1 MVLWIKT
8 LGFIFSRLD
17 TSLLEQIVH
26 LLAKLFFVFP
36 SRRKETLISNLRYAF
51 PEWSNS
57 KVRRVARI
65 STERMLEMGFFSLT
79 YPFMRKERWRKSVQ
93 YSAETEQRL
102 TEFRRSKAPVLFLL
116 PHFSLFETLA
126 TSPNFRPFG
135 GKKLGAIFRPNRN
148 PKLDQWIESARN
160 STGLVTFSRK
170 EGLLKAKSFLKDGN
184 WLVVLFDQNAGDRGV
199 LDLFFD
205 RLVSY
210 TTLPDSLVRSTGA
223 KPVFIFPKR
232 RKFFQSKL
240 EIFEIPQG
248 KASSVAA
255 KAHRLLESI
264 LKDDDDGCPEWLWSH
279 GKWKIHAR
287 VETRYQ
293 MLNKRRQFIIGKK
306 LPRRTNFFVRMPNW
320 LGDIVMAIP
329 VLQAIRNGRPEVRF
343 TLVCNKQYIPLLRK
357 FDLGEDYLALPEKSL
372 SYFLDFRKL
381 IQSPLE
387 NYLLFTNSLRGDL
400 ESFSTGCP
408 QRFGL
413 VLPGRKRPFLSH
425 IYQVPNSI
433 NGTEFSKIHQTLVW
447 EQMARH
453 FGLLESVDLSPVN
466 LAGVDRLNHKIGI
479 VPGSSNTPEKRW
491 SISNWIS
498 LIEKVHHVDEKFE
511 FHLYG
516 TIDDH
521 KIATRI
527 KSQSSGVR
535 IINRAGDTDLNE
547 LSDEL
552 ASCRCVIGNDTGS
565 MHLANMVGTPV
576 HVLFGPTNLC
586 KTRPIFGSKAFNFMV
601 QGSNHINDLK
611 PEAVF
616 PSFIKFIGSK

>member
-1 MVLWIKT
+1 MVFWIKT

-79 YPFMRKERWRKSVQ
+79 YPFMGKERWRKSVQ
-93 YSAETEQRL
+93 YSTETEQRL
-102 TEFRRSKAPVLFLL
+102 TELRRSKAPVLFLL

-126 TSPNFRPFG
+126 TSPSFRPFG

-232 RKFFQSKL
+232 RKFFQSNL
-240 EIFEIPQG
+240 EIFEILQG
-248 KASSVAA
+248 KKLSVST

-287 VETRYQ
+287 VESRYQ
-293 MLNKRRQFIIGKK
+293 LLNKRKQLIADKAFSRK
-306 LPRRTNFFVRMPNW
+306 TNFFIRMPNW
-320 LGDIVMAIP
+320 LGDVVMAMPI
-329 VLQAIRNGRPEVRF
+329 LLAIRNGRPDVRF
-343 TLVCNKQYIPLLRK
+343 TLVTKSQFIPLLKK
-357 FDLGEDYLALPEKSL
+357 FSLGEDYLALPERGFR
-372 SYFLDFRKL
+372 YFFEFRNLLKFK
-381 IQSPLE
+381 PD
-387 NYLLFTNSLRGDL
+387 NYLLFTNSLRGDIEAL
-400 ESFSTGCP
+400 LSGSR

-413 VLPGRKRPFLSH
+413 NLPNRSRPLLSH
-425 IYQVPNSI
+425 TFDLGVFA
-433 NGTEFSKIHQTLVW
+433 EDRFKKMHQTQLW
-447 EQMARH
+447 EQMAMH
-453 FGLLESVDLSPVN
+453 FGLKEIISKEPIY
-466 LAGVDRLNHKIGI
+466 LNDITRREIKIGI
-479 VPGSSNTPEKRW
+479 VPGSSNSPNKRW
-491 SISNWIS
+491 APENWVS
-498 LIEKVHHVDEKFE
+498 LIIQLLSIKKDLV

-516 TIDDH
+516 TNQDA
-521 KIATRI
+521 KITSI
-527 KSQSSGVR
+527 ISSHLDPSSVCD
-535 IINRAGDTDLNE
+535 RAGKTE
-547 LSDEL
+547 LSELTEEL
-552 ASCRCVIGNDTGS
+552 ASCNLVIGNDTGS

-576 HVLFGPTNLC
+576 VVLFGPTNSSRT
-586 KTRPIFGSKAFNFMV
+586 KPFFN
-601 QGSNHINDLK
+601 SNKVLIKSPDSYDINSLE
-611 PEAVF
+611 PEVVYRKIL
-616 PSFIKFIGSK
+616 SML

>member
-1 MVLWIKT
+1 MVFWIKT

-36 SRRKETLISNLRYAF
+36 SQRKSVLLSNLKYAF

-79 YPFMRKERWRKSVQ
+79 YPFMVKERWRKSVQ

-102 TEFRRSKAPVLFLL
+102 TELRRTKTPVLFLL
-116 PHFSLFETLA
+116 PHFSLFETIA

-184 WLVVLFDQNAGDRGV
+184 WLIVLFDQNAGDRGV

-210 TTLPDSLVRSTGA
+210 TTLPDSLTRSTGA
-223 KPVFIFPKR
+223 KPVFVFPKR
-232 RKFFQSKL
+232 RKFFQSNL
-240 EIFEIPQG
+240 EIFEISQG
-248 KASSVAA
+248 KESSVST

-287 VETRYQ
+287 VESRYQ
-293 MLNKRRQFIIGKK
+293 LLNKRKQLIADKALSRK
-306 LPRRTNFFVRMPNW
+306 TNFFIRMPNW
-320 LGDIVMAIP
+320 LGDIVMAMPI
-329 VLQAIRNGRPEVRF
+329 LLAIRNGRPDVRF
-343 TLVCNKQYIPLLRK
+343 TLVTKSQFIPLLKK
-357 FDLGEDYLALPEKSL
+357 FSLGEDYLALPERGFR
-372 SYFLDFRKL
+372 YFFEFRKL
-381 IQSPLE
+381 LIYKPD
-387 NYLLFTNSLRGDL
+387 NYLLFTNSLRGDIEAL
-400 ESFSTGCP
+400 LSGSR

-413 VLPGRKRPFLSH
+413 SLPNRSRPLLSH
-425 IYQVPNSI
+425 TFDASQSDLD
-433 NGTEFSKIHQTLVW
+433 GFSQMHQTEVW
-447 EQMARH
+447 QQMASY
-453 FGLLESVDLSPVN
+453 FGLREQIEKEPL
-466 LAGVDRLNHKIGI
+466 RLPEILRNEFKIGL
-479 VPGSSNTPEKRW
+479 VPGSSNSPGKRW
-491 SISNWIS
+491 SPANWIS
-498 LIEKVHHVDEKFE
+498 LIKELSSLNNSFN

-516 TIDDH
+516 TKTDKEITNDISTSLCTANVYDH
-521 KIATRI
+521 
-527 KSQSSGVR
+527 
-535 IINRAGDTDLNE
+535 AGKTDLSE
-547 LSDEL
+547 LSEEL
-552 ASCRCVIGNDTGS
+552 ASCGIVIGNDTGA

-576 HVLFGPTNLC
+576 VVLFGPTNSI
-586 KTRPIFGSKAFNFMV
+586 KTKPFFDCECIPLHSPNPLKIDDLT
-601 QGSNHINDLK
+601 SN
-611 PEAVF
+611 EV
-616 PSFIKFIGSK
+616 IKVIKKMHEDIS